1 MRRATLLL
9 VAAAAAALSASSAR
23 AMIVIS
29 ADRGGLISNYAERFL
44 SARAAGERVVIDG
57 ACLSACTLVVGMMP
71 RDRICATPKA
81 VLGFHSAWLP
91 RVDGG
96 KINSLAAST
105 AMMEIYPAELRQVD
119 RPARWP
125 RHEDDV
131 PSGPRARSDRA
142 ALRNVRERRRPRH
155 PQSARS
161 QIGYDSHHVR
171 RAANALAVS

>member
-29 ADRGGLISNYAERFL
+29 ADRGGLISDYAERFL

-105 AMMEIYPAELRQVD
+105 AMMEIYPAELR
-119 RPARWP
+119 RWIAR
-125 RHEDDV
+125 RGGLGTKMMFLQGRELAQIV
-131 PSGPRARSDRA
+131 PPCGTSVSAAAHVIRNPHVLRSDTTRTTF
-142 ALRNVRERRRPRH
+142 V
-155 PQSARS
+155 AR
-161 QIGYDSHHVR
+161 QTR
-171 RAANALAVS
+171 